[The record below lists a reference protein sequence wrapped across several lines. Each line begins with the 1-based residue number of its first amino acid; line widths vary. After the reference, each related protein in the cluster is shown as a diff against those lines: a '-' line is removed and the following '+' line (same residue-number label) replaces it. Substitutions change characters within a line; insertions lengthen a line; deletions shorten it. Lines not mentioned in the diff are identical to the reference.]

1 MEVMGSD
8 PGLVKS
14 WSCTSS
20 AFIPISLRPFPP
32 LANSDFS
39 GHDFLPFRWLV
50 FTNSVSR
57 TASRPT
63 GCLIKYGVIQF
74 DEC

>member
-1 MEVMGSD
+1 VIADVREQGEDRVIELIGYRYKRT
-8 PGLVKS
+8 GYQR
-14 WSCTSS
+14 
-20 AFIPISLRPFPP
+20 IPLDD
-32 LANSDFS
+32 SDFS